1 MGGEGGKGGR
11 GGGGGRGR
19 GGGGRAVEKTNG
31 TDYVVSEV
39 NSDLRF
45 LRVSKSYASITNQIM
60 AVALVR
66 HGELGVRLIAGNG
79 IGLDPVDVTSDY
91 KIGTGTVQE
100 APPTFPSRDCSV
112 EVVMGDGGKL
122 GEAVE
127 LTVTVSNHGHLLRT
141 LDGRVEGHIV
151 RQGLEI

>member
-1 MGGEGGKGGR
+1 MGGEGGK
-11 GGGGGRGR
+11 GGRGR

-91 KIGTGTVQE
+91 KIGAGTVQE

>member
-66 HGELGVRLIAGNG
+66 HGEVGVRLIAGVG
-79 IGLDPVDVTSDY
+79 IGLDAVDVTSDY
-91 KIGTGTVQE
+91 KIGAGTVQE

>member
-1 MGGEGGKGGR
+1 MGGEGGK
-11 GGGGGRGR
+11 GGRGR